1 VRRWKEIAGC
11 GTGGKGKLG
20 DFSVRTR
27 RRSGIIRLSTAS
39 GAVMPGIDELSPPK
53 VMRASARMRSY
64 LVFPSLTLSLS
75 LSLSLTGRLPHSA
88 EPSVQSLSLFLV
100 TLTEKQTIGGRG
112 DRGSR
117 LAAVMTCNLYTL
129 IFN

>member
-75 LSLSLTGRLPHSA
+75 LSLSL
-88 EPSVQSLSLFLV
+88 FLV